1 MARQCEFVNI
11 YLRYCKND
19 DGDFE
24 VMFQRGELA
33 YNDPDS
39 SFPTDVKG
47 STSNDTAGFTFDKSQ
62 TVEDMTNALVAAMKT
77 DAGIS

>member
-11 YLRYCKND
+11 SLRYCKND

-24 VMFQRGELA
+24 VMFRRGELA
-33 YNDPDS
+33 FNDPDS

-47 STSNDTAGFTFDKSQ
+47 STSNDTSGFTFNKTQ
-62 TVEDMTNALVAAMKT
+62 TVEAMTDALVAAMKT